1 MKTQHRAFGILAVSA
16 VLAAGLLGASKPA
29 AASGLMHPLQIGQ
42 KAVIADHDGDWNYDG
57 GYRRDDRRREEFR
70 QQEIRQQEIRQ
81 EEFRQEEIRQAEFRR
96 QQEIRREEERRHE
109 EWLRDHRDFRHDG
122 YRDRNDDSLQIV
134 IR

>member
-1 MKTQHRAFGILAVSA
+1 MKTQHRAFGILAASA
-16 VLAAGLLGASKPA
+16 VLAAGLLGTTKPA
-29 AASGLMHPLQIGQ
+29 AASGLMPSLQLGQ
-42 KAVIADHDGDWNYDG
+42 KTVIADHDGDWNYDG
-57 GYRRDDRRREEFR
+57 GRNYDGDFRRDDRRREEFR
-70 QQEIRQQEIRQ
+70 QEQ
-81 EEFRQEEIRQAEFRR
+81 IRQAEFRR